1 MNNEKYIGFKKRLIE
16 LRESKRFK
24 TKTEFANWLGISRN
38 IYSMVENG
46 YRNPSK
52 KFVERLSLK
61 TGLSEQYWLYGIE
74 KNENINNGFKLNMV
88 ASVID
93 QAIELNIIKYKDKE
107 VIIENEN
114 AFNEMVLAAIKID
127 ILNMKNNIDSS
138 NTM

>member
-16 LRESKRFK
+16 LRESKKFK
-24 TKTEFANWLGISRN
+24 TKTEFSNWLGISRN
-38 IYSMVENG
+38 IYSMVESG

-52 KFVERLSLK
+52 KFIERLSLK

-93 QAIELNIIKYKDKE
+93 QAIELNIIKYKNKE
-107 VIIENEN
+107 IIIENEN